1 MYYDPD
7 CGKNNL
13 SMNKEMIELTLSTE
27 NERGL
32 DFTKV
37 CTDKTKVQNGE
48 KSNTCNQCKYASSWA
63 GNLRRHLITQSGE
76 KQRNVISV
84 TIPPLWQE
92 LEDALE
98 NTHRRKV
105 KHMQPMRL
113 YILVY
118 KRFEETFENTQWGKN
133 KEM

>member
-1 MYYDPD
+1 
-7 CGKNNL
+7 
-13 SMNKEMIELTLSTE
+13 MNKEMIELTLSTE

-48 KSNTCNQCKYASSWA
+48 KGNTCNQCNYASSWA

-76 KQRNVISV
+76 KNKELYLICGRQ
-84 TIPPLWQE
+84 
-92 LEDALE
+92 LEDTFE

-113 YILVY
+113 YILVC
-118 KRFEETFENTQWGKN
+118 KGFEETFETHTVWN
-133 KEM
+133 KQRDATSVAFHPIEQMF